1 MGFASL
7 IDILG
12 SMIIGGIL
20 MMIAWRLS
28 DASTERTYNYSGELA
43 LQQNLK
49 TIVEIIEY
57 DFRKIGYCDV
67 PGSLP
72 DTIVYA
78 DSNRIDFYTD
88 CIPLNG
94 APNIDLIRYYIGP
107 TSECSGTPNP
117 RDRIL
122 YRVVNNETPILSNLG
137 VTQFKLVFMDAL
149 GDTLPSPVGNPNL
162 IKTIEIN
169 VAVESVAA
177 YDTLYSHAIWRQS
190 EWHQEIFQQDK
201 GELINY
207 VRKSIF
213 ICSCRFQYPF
223 CNNTAKL
230 WLDYKSISRQLH

>member
-1 MGFASL
+1 MGFATIL
-7 IDILG
+7 DILG

-20 MMIAWRLS
+20 MMIAFRLS

-78 DSNRIDFYTD
+78 DANRIDFYTD
-88 CIPLNG
+88 LKPLNG
-94 APNIDLIRYYIGP
+94 VANIDLLHYYLGP
-107 TSECSGTPNP
+107 TSECSATPNP

-122 YRVVNNETPILSNLG
+122 YRVENSQTPKPSNLG
-137 VTQFKLVFMDAL
+137 VTQFRMVYMDAL
-149 GDTLPSPVGNPNL
+149 GDTLSTPVADPSL

-169 VAVESVAA
+169 IAVESVAA
-177 YDTLYSHAIWRQS
+177 YDTLYSQAIWRQIRMAS
-190 EWHQEIFQQDK
+190 R
-201 GELINY
+201 N
-207 VRKSIF
+207 
-213 ICSCRFQYPF
+213 
-223 CNNTAKL
+223 
-230 WLDYKSISRQLH
+230 ISAR

>member
-1 MGFASL
+1 MGFASI

-20 MMIAWRLS
+20 MTIAWRLS
-28 DASTERTYNYSGELA
+28 DASTQRTYNYSGELA

-78 DSNRIDFYTD
+78 DANRIEFYTD
-88 CIPLNG
+88 LQPLNG
-94 APNIDLIRYYIGP
+94 VGNSDLLKYYLGP
-107 TSECSGTPNP
+107 TSECSATPNP

-122 YRVVNNETPILSNLG
+122 YRVEKNQTPKPSNLG
-137 VTQFKLVFMDAL
+137 VTQFRLIYMDAL
-149 GDTLPSPVGNPNL
+149 GDTLASPVADPSL

-177 YDTLYSHAIWRQS
+177 YDTLYSQAIWRQIRMAS
-190 EWHQEIFQQDK
+190 R
-201 GELINY
+201 N
-207 VRKSIF
+207 
-213 ICSCRFQYPF
+213 
-223 CNNTAKL
+223 
-230 WLDYKSISRQLH
+230 ISAR

>member
-1 MGFASL
+1 MGFTTL
-7 IDILG
+7 LDIIG

-20 MMIAWRLS
+20 MSIAWRLN
-28 DASTERTYNYSGELA
+28 DASTEKTYNYGGELS

-78 DSNRIDFYTD
+78 DVNRIDFYTD
-88 CIPLNG
+88 LNPLNG
-94 APNIDLIRYYIGP
+94 AANVGLLKHYLGP
-107 TSECSGTPNP
+107 TSECSETPNP

-122 YRVVNNETPILSNLG
+122 YRVVNNETPKPSNLG
-137 VTQFKLVFMDAL
+137 VTQFRLVYMDAL
-149 GDTLPSPVGNPNL
+149 GDTLPSPVANPNL

-177 YDTLYSHAIWRQS
+177 YDTLYSHAIWRQIRMAS
-190 EWHQEIFQQDK
+190 R
-201 GELINY
+201 N
-207 VRKSIF
+207 
-213 ICSCRFQYPF
+213 
-223 CNNTAKL
+223 
-230 WLDYKSISRQLH
+230 ISPR

>member
-1 MGFASL
+1 MGFATI

-20 MMIAWRLS
+20 MMIAFRLS

-78 DSNRIDFYTD
+78 DANRIDFYTD
-88 CIPLNG
+88 LKPLNG
-94 APNIDLIRYYIGP
+94 VANIDLLHYYLGP
-107 TSECSGTPNP
+107 TSECSATPNP

-122 YRVVNNETPILSNLG
+122 YRVENSQTPKPSNLG
-137 VTQFKLVFMDAL
+137 VTQFRMVYMDAL
-149 GDTLPSPVGNPNL
+149 GDTLSTPVADPSL

-169 VAVESVAA
+169 IAVESVAA
-177 YDTLYSHAIWRQS
+177 YDTLYSQAIWRQIRMAS
-190 EWHQEIFQQDK
+190 R
-201 GELINY
+201 N
-207 VRKSIF
+207 
-213 ICSCRFQYPF
+213 
-223 CNNTAKL
+223 
-230 WLDYKSISRQLH
+230 ISAR

>member
-1 MGFASL
+1 MGFASI

-49 TIVEIIEY
+49 TVVEIIEY

-78 DSNRIDFYTD
+78 DANRIDFYTD
-88 CIPLNG
+88 LKPLNG
-94 APNIDLIRYYIGP
+94 VANIDLLKYYLGP
-107 TSECSGTPNP
+107 ASECSATPNP

-122 YRVVNNETPILSNLG
+122 YRVANDEVPRSSNLG
-137 VTQFKLVFMDAL
+137 VTQFRLVYMDAL
-149 GDTLPSPVGNPNL
+149 GDTLPTPVADPSR

-169 VAVESVAA
+169 VTVESVAA
-177 YDTLYSHAIWRQS
+177 YDTLYSQAIWRQIRMAS
-190 EWHQEIFQQDK
+190 R
-201 GELINY
+201 N
-207 VRKSIF
+207 
-213 ICSCRFQYPF
+213 
-223 CNNTAKL
+223 
-230 WLDYKSISRQLH
+230 ISAR